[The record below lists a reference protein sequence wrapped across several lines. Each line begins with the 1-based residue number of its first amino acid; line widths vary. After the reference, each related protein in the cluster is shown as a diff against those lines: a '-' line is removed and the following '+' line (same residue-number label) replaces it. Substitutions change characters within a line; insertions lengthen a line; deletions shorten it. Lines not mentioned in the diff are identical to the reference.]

1 MSGGPVSRW
10 SQRGIGLRWIHGVSL
25 GNQRA
30 ELVSAG
36 GSEAG
41 GWGVRILTGTM
52 RISPAFRLPCLRTHP
67 LAQVTFDQSEAR
79 PFVSCALVS
88 PSVPLVFCSAI
99 RPLTVCVYWG
109 CWRQASSHTDHLS
122 APSKGKM
129 TQTSSSKWRSF
140 LQCFKVKWNQEWRSS
155 QMFFRRP

>member
-1 MSGGPVSRW
+1 MSGGPASRW
-10 SQRGIGLRWIHGVSL
+10 SQRGVGLHWIHGVSL
-25 GNQRA
+25 RDQLA

-41 GWGVRILTGTM
+41 GWGVLILRGTM
-52 RISPAFRLPCLRTHP
+52 RISPAFRLPRLRTHP

-79 PFVSCALVS
+79 PFVSCTLVS

-99 RPLTVCVYWG
+99 RPLTVCVCRG
-109 CWRQASSHTDHLS
+109 CWRQASSHTDHPS
-122 APSKGKM
+122 APSKGKV
-129 TQTSSSKWRSF
+129 TQTSSSKF
-140 LQCFKVKWNQEWRSS
+140 LQCFKVKWNQERRSS